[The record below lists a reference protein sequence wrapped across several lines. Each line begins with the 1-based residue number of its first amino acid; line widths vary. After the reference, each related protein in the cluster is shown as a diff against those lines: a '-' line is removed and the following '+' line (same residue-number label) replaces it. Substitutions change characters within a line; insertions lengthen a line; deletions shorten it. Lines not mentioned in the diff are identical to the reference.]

1 MIDNAYV
8 RLLYIFAGTCFVTYW
23 FYLRLLNP
31 FIDSALA
38 IVKCALYVLLMFFFG
53 CVGKVY
59 MVIKKIIGD
68 PIRNVLQRIHIRIH
82 IPLVMK
88 VIVYYLVGFGIFVL
102 DHLYGTKIYEA
113 DETTFYHVVF
123 QG

>member
-1 MIDNAYV
+1 
-8 RLLYIFAGTCFVTYW
+8 
-23 FYLRLLNP
+23 
-31 FIDSALA
+31 
-38 IVKCALYVLLMFFFG
+38 
-53 CVGKVY
+53 